1 MVRQRG
7 RRVVQQWLAR
17 SKDKTLEADHD
28 YRPHRPQPDCGC
40 SAHCA
45 AILDSRM
52 PCRRM
57 WETWETELGRAAIA
71 RHNFQ
76 LACIRGLRR
85 TPATEVEEPYG

>member
-1 MVRQRG
+1 
-7 RRVVQQWLAR
+7 
-17 SKDKTLEADHD
+17 
-28 YRPHRPQPDCGC
+28 
-40 SAHCA
+40 
-45 AILDSRM
+45 M

-85 TPATEVEEPYG
+85 TPSTEVEEPYG